1 MTRLNLEYLRNKRKP
16 NVARAQGPTLQ
27 FVDRQLPTHLE
38 TTRRGFL
45 RTSGLAVLN
54 YSAITGG
61 ISQLSQLLNPG
72 VEFIITESAVTVLC
86 DGVERWKIDTT
97 RFAGSPRLITQRRQG
112 YVRVQLINARYP
124 GTQLP
129 ADLSCEL
136 REIQHKWIM
145 DLSLALGGF
154 HCRIPFEE
162 WLTTKQ
168 SAQAPVVLDNMV
180 ASLAIDG
187 NLALKGNGKMRFTPS
202 WTLQVSGTGITE
214 LRNYHS
220 DLNASETTVSL
231 VNNDWQGVAVHSDL
245 LSRTVVEVARGGE
258 AWNYTPPLGNLIPG
272 CLVCQSTAFDALQVE
287 LWEDQE
293 RIGYA
298 FLAEAI
304 TDAVNTT
311 WFGNPDPATEQ
322 GWLSQGITL
331 AGSLYASVAPT
342 YGIAEQRFWANLSS
356 GSLHLTHLG
365 YGFEVCAPPEDP
377 HFEIRREGDDVKF
390 TCAPIIKK
398 VSVPLDGC
406 IVEPIQVALGPR
418 LPLSL
423 SDQQVQEI
431 HLFGPQPDWRKLE
444 QDLEMET
451 HVGAHVFRVSNRAL
465 ESDFRAAH
473 DPNRT
478 GGLLLKIVRP
488 KDLLVL
494 NLRIYGFQ
502 LKLSGS
508 AKPKLIRGA
517 KELLPG
523 IARAVLIVYFPPQ
536 HIDEEP
542 VYHSPAHMPEAI
554 RKSDS
559 KLVHLRAALCN
570 WSHLVFEIPDS
581 IKEIPYEIENLLEW
595 GAFKPVITPVA
606 SSQFKGGGHA
616 ISPNLLATVTS
627 VEALPRLS
635 ISPNELATWN
645 HSGRIKAL
653 NGRYELWH
661 TRLGVKGL
669 PDAFACNENDKK
681 PTVRAIFTSD
691 LGQDSIESSTVLSP
705 RDRSDL
711 VQLQACSPGNERGS
725 NIVAHQLMLSAL
737 GASLDLSYKAP
748 NPKCVTVTLSA
759 FKQKTY
765 LGRDQSGYVAREGC
779 LMCYGHEAV
788 VEETSDRTLM
798 KYQDRTCA
806 VMKKVRRIRI
816 RVPLKI
822 YPERNEFSFKSI
834 RIAPDVTPEIEMV
847 DYAKGAYWIYEKGAP
862 FLFQIEAV
870 DQTGTS
876 IKWQQALV
884 FVDSTVCGNYRA
896 INAVISKYQNDPEK
910 RNEVQLNG
918 QGVALV
924 PYSERGE
931 YRYRVERMRCGAE
944 TVGSDQSSEDHP
956 GPSEFGK
963 YPLDRNMLQNRPR
976 NEGRGKLF
984 KPDRFS
990 KDKRTRGAIVDEA
1003 RSSTPGSN
1011 YFLPVISEW
1020 SIRVPSIETLL
1031 KASTSGT
1038 PASVADAP
1046 IRITYHDQFLKVG
1059 FDNTKNPGE
1068 IFAKLVTPVPLRF
1081 SSDKVGGLAKPDID
1095 IIGLSR
1101 CNGPVGGPGT
1111 NPSRSDE
1118 ILTQLMAATQLQQT
1132 KGMNAV
1138 AAEDF
1143 FTSQGVGEGGE
1154 LFNATL
1160 LGAISLKDIIEE
1172 AEIPRLTTKVDP
1184 PPPATPEIVTTQY
1197 HFEVTKFKSIGL
1209 FRRNKDGKTR
1219 LELVSTVKQSHIQKQ
1234 SSGTLVEGTL
1244 TDFQLN
1250 FADFIRINF
1259 EKLRFHSTQRSK
1271 FDVSVSLYSDDPI
1284 ELGQKLGPFGMLSK
1298 ILKGAGLGNAIVE
1311 VIQDGIRVGLA
1322 VGLPPIATGFWS
1334 FENVKL
1340 RSALEISFAGRP
1352 LFLYFGF
1359 SSPEDPFQLAAS
1371 LLGGGG
1377 YLEIAASTR
1386 GLEKFKGALEFG
1398 GVVSINLYIVAAKAE
1413 ILAGF
1418 YVDLDFSDANQG
1430 PKPKLG
1436 GYWRVCAFV
1445 QLVQFIS
1452 VSIEIGLG
1460 LAYDFDKNRLV
1471 GTGWAV
1477 LRLDLL
1483 LYSETLRVEVS
1494 MELDVDTLL
1503 DAARKHIPFDPP
1515 DLVQNNSVDDQP
1527 PFVHLVSRLGT
1538 RRKQSKRNTTKNHPK
1553 SLFSNLFSSKD
1564 WQDYANAFATGSWM

>member
-27 FVDRQLPTHLE
+27 FVDRQLPMHLE

-72 VEFIITESAVTVLC
+72 VEFKITESAVTVLC

-154 HCRIPFEE
+154 HCRVPFEE
-162 WLTTKQ
+162 WLTGKQ
-168 SAQAPVVLDNMV
+168 PAEAPVLLDNRV
-180 ASLAIDG
+180 ASLALDG
-187 NLALKGNGKMRFTPS
+187 GLSFKGHGTLAFAPS

-220 DLNASETTVSL
+220 DLNASETTISL

-258 AWNYTPPLGNLIPG
+258 AWNYTPPLGNLTPG

-287 LWEDQE
+287 LWEDRE
-293 RIGYA
+293 KVGYA
-298 FLAEAI
+298 FLAEARI
-304 TDAVNTT
+304 DAIDTT
-311 WFGNPDPATEQ
+311 WFGNPDPATEG
-322 GWLSQGITL
+322 GWLSQGVTL

-342 YGIAEQRFWANLSS
+342 YGIPEQRFWANLSS
-356 GSLHLTHLG
+356 SSLHLTHLG
-365 YGFEVCAPPEDP
+365 YGFEVCGPPEQP
-377 HFEIRREGDDVKF
+377 HFEIRRQEDQVEF
-390 TCAPIIKK
+390 TCSPIISQ
-398 VSVPLDGC
+398 VSVPLEGC
-406 IVEPIQVALGPR
+406 IVEPIQVSFGTR

-423 SDQQVQEI
+423 GEQHVHEI
-431 HLFGPQPDWRKLE
+431 QLRGPQPGWQQLE
-444 QDLEMET
+444 QDLAIN
-451 HVGAHVFRVSNRAL
+451 GRIAAHVFRVSNRNVDI
-465 ESDFRAAH
+465 DFRAAL
-473 DPNRT
+473 DPDLP

-488 KDLLVL
+488 DDLLVL
-494 NLRIYGFQ
+494 KLRIYGFE
-502 LKLSGS
+502 LKLSEI
-508 AKPKLIRGA
+508 AKPKLIRSA
-517 KELLPG
+517 KALLPG
-523 IARAVLIVYFPPQ
+523 SRKPIMVVYLPPQ
-536 HIDEEP
+536 HIAEE
-542 VYHSPAHMPEAI
+542 VKEYGASL
-554 RKSDS
+554 DQ
-559 KLVHLRAALCN
+559 LRAIPSN

-581 IKEIPYEIENLLEW
+581 IKEIPYQVERLLDW
-595 GAFKPVITPVA
+595 SAFEPVIAPTA
-606 SSQFKGGGHA
+606 SSQFKGGGSD
-616 ISPNLLATVTS
+616 ISPKLLATVTS
-627 VEALPRLS
+627 IEAPSRLI
-635 ISPNELATWN
+635 ISPNELATWL
-645 HSGRIKAL
+645 HSAKAKSL

-661 TRLGVKGL
+661 TRLSVKRPIDL
-669 PDAFACNENDKK
+669 QSSNELDQK
-681 PTVRAIFTSD
+681 PTVRAIFTPDSK
-691 LGQDSIESSTVLSP
+691 QDSTPFQSSLTP
-705 RDRSDL
+705 KNRSEL
-711 VQLQACSPGNERGS
+711 VQLQTCSPGKEKGS
-725 NIVAHQLMLSAL
+725 NIEVNQLMLTAL
-737 GASLDLSYKAP
+737 GSWLDLSYESPESECEKAD
-748 NPKCVTVTLSA
+748 LSA
-759 FKQKTY
+759 WKHKVVMGRDEYSRVTEDGCLFPFGHRASLVTETKRTPLKYQGRMCTVLEKSEWIEVREPIKTY
-765 LGRDQSGYVAREGC
+765 STETDLQFPFQSIEITPVVTPKIDDSEILMANAFWINVQGSPYLFYIVARD
-779 LMCYGHEAV
+779 
-788 VEETSDRTLM
+788 SDGN
-798 KYQDRTCA
+798 
-806 VMKKVRRIRI
+806 VKK
-816 RVPLKI
+816 
-822 YPERNEFSFKSI
+822 EWF
-834 RIAPDVTPEIEMV
+834 
-847 DYAKGAYWIYEKGAP
+847 
-862 FLFQIEAV
+862 
-870 DQTGTS
+870 
-876 IKWQQALV
+876 QALV
-884 FVDSTVCGNYRA
+884 FVMSTACSDSQVMKKIT
-896 INAVISKYQNDPEK
+896 SKYQDDPLK

-918 QGVALV
+918 QEVALV
-924 PYSERGE
+924 PYSRKGANK
-931 YRYRVERMRCGAE
+931 YRVLTMRCGAE
-944 TVGSDQSSEDHP
+944 VVGSVPSSEDHL
-956 GPSEFGK
+956 GRSEFRK
-963 YPLDRNMLQNRPR
+963 YPLNPNMFPLQPKS
-976 NEGRGKLF
+976 EGRGKQF
-984 KPDRFS
+984 KLEKFS
-990 KDKRTRGAIVDEA
+990 KEKGTRGAIVGEA
-1003 RSSTPGSN
+1003 RTFSSTGSN

-1046 IRITYHDQFLKVG
+1046 IRITYLDQFLKVG

-1197 HFEVTKFKSIGL
+1197 HFEVTRFKSIGL

-1503 DAARKHIPFDPP
+1503 DAARKHLPFDPP
-1515 DLVQNNSVDDQP
+1515 DLVQNDSVDDQP

-1553 SLFSNLFSSKD
+1553 SLFSDLFSSKD